1 MQTRADEL
9 YESWV
14 NGNLTFVIDEIVSE
28 STTTRASLMAVL
40 IVYQMSTEQ
49 RMVFNRMLKDRMST
63 T

>member
-28 STTTRASLMAVL
+28 STTARASLMAVL
-40 IVYQMSTEQ
+40 IVYQMNTAQ